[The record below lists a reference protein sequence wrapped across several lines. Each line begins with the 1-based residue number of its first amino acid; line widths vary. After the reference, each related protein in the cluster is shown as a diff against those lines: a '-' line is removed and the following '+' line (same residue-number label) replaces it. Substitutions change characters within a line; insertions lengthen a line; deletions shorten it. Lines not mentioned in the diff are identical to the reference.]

1 MMNDESAEQSQREPI
16 EMPASTA
23 WPILLAFGIT
33 LLFASLVTSIGVGF
47 AGLLLICCGV
57 GGWAKQCLPEEHH
70 EMIPVKARLF
80 TPSSVRTHVTHIQV
94 SEVHRAFLPV
104 ESYAITSGI
113 RGGIAGGIVMIL
125 PALLYGYLTQHSIWY
140 AVNLLGGAGVAHW
153 ANATTADIAAFHWDG
168 LIIATIIHAAVCT
181 LIGLL
186 YGAMLPMW
194 PRRPVLL
201 GGIIAPLLWTGLLH
215 SILGFVNP
223 AFNARI
229 SWGWFALSE
238 ILFGIVAGVVV
249 TRSGK
254 IRTHQTL
261 PFILRMG
268 IEAKEFK
275 GPKGDGQ

>member
-1 MMNDESAEQSQREPI
+1 MNDGRVEQSQREAI

-33 LLFASLVTSIGVGF
+33 LLFASLVTSIGIGIAGF
-47 AGLLLICCGV
+47 LLIACGIV
-57 GGWAKQCLPEEHH
+57 GWAKQCLPEEHH
-70 EMIPVKARLF
+70 EMIPVKARQF
-80 TPSSVRTHVTHIQV
+80 MPSSMRTQVAHIQV
-94 SEVHRAFLPV
+94 SEVHRAFLPI
-104 ESYAITSGI
+104 ESYAVISGL
-113 RGGIAGGIVMIL
+113 RGGIAGGIVMIF

-153 ANATTADIAAFHWDG
+153 TNATTADIAAFHWNG
-168 LIIATIIHAAVCT
+168 LITATIIHTAICL

-194 PRRPVLL
+194 PRRPILL
-201 GGIIAPLLWTGLLH
+201 GGIVAPLLWTGLLH

-223 AFNARI
+223 PFNARI
-229 SWGWFALSE
+229 AWAWFALSE
-238 ILFGIVAGVVV
+238 IVFGIVAGVVV
-249 TRSGK
+249 TRSEK

-275 GPKGDGQ
+275 GPEGGGR

>member
-1 MMNDESAEQSQREPI
+1 MNDGRMEQNRGEVI

-33 LLFASLVTSIGVGF
+33 LCFASLVTSVGVGV
-47 AGLLLICCGV
+47 AGLVLFCFGV
-57 GGWAKQCLPEEHH
+57 TGWARQVLPVEHH
-70 EMIPVKARLF
+70 EMVPVAAKRF
-80 TPSSVRTHVTHIQV
+80 VPSSVRTKVAHIEI

-104 ESYAITSGI
+104 ESYAVTAGL
-113 RGGIAGGIVMIL
+113 RGGIAGGIVMIF
-125 PALLYGYLTQHSIWY
+125 PALLYGYLAQHSIWY

-153 ANATTADIAAFHWDG
+153 TNATTADIAAFHWNG
-168 LIIATIIHAAVCT
+168 LITATIIHVAVCL

-194 PRRPVLL
+194 PRRPILL
-201 GGIIAPLLWTGLLH
+201 GGIVAPLLWTGLLH

-223 AFNARI
+223 EFNARI
-229 SWGWFALSE
+229 AWGWFTLSE

-249 TRSGK
+249 TRSEK

-261 PFILRMG
+261 PFVLRMG
-268 IEAKEFK
+268 VEAKEFQ
-275 GPKGDGQ
+275 GPKGDGR